1 MSRLDKF
8 LAGLRLRS
16 STPSFEVGDE
26 VPVFV
31 TGRSDDGLLVRVG
44 DTVLELP
51 DADPSLLDAK
61 VRIEIESF
69 DESTHRGT
77 ARVVEVLQN
86 EG

>member
-31 TGRSDDGLLVRVG
+31 TGRTDDGLLVRVG

-69 DESTHRGT
+69 DESTYRGT
-77 ARVVEVLQN
+77 ARVVEVLKN

>member
-26 VPVFV
+26 APVFV
-31 TGRSDDGLLVRVG
+31 TGRTDEGLLVRVG
-44 DTVLELP
+44 DTILELP

-77 ARVVEVLQN
+77 ARVVEVLKN

>member
-8 LAGLRLRS
+8 LAGLRFRS

-26 VPVFV
+26 VPAFV
-31 TGRSDDGLLVRVG
+31 TGRTDDGLLVRVG

-51 DADPSLLDAK
+51 DADQSLVDAK
-61 VRIEIESF
+61 VTIEIESF